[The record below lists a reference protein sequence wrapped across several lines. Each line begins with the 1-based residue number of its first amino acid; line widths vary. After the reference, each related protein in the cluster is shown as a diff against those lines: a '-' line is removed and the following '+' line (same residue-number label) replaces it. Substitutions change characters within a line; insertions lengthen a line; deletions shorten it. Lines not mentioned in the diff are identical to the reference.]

1 MTILKVTVNDE
12 QADELRA
19 LLNNIS
25 FVMSVEQERLK
36 IDESNVTYSK
46 IKKVLDEAKGKDL
59 FKDIKDPVE
68 WQRSI
73 RKEWERDF

>member
-1 MTILKVTVNDE
+1 
-12 QADELRA
+12 
-19 LLNNIS
+19 
-25 FVMSVEQERLK
+25 MSVEQERLK